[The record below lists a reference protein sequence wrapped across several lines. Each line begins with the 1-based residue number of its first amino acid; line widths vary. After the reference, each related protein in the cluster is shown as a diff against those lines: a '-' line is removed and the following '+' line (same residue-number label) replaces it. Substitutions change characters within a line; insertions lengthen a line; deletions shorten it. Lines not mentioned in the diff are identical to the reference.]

1 MKRIPTLALALLL
14 LANGL
19 VGCGTQTDEETTP
32 TVDTAETT
40 ITETGPLTEI
50 EKRALVQ
57 DDLPEKNFG
66 DMQFRISTKKGTLY
80 EVAAEELTG
89 DILNDALY
97 DRNLRIE
104 ERFHVK
110 IVPVITEAGDG
121 NTHVNDVRQSIL
133 AADDAFELAATYV
146 YTSGSIITDGYYLN
160 WLNMPYNDL
169 SKPWWIEGI
178 NQNFQVGD
186 AIYAAVGDMCLSTL
200 KLTYGIF
207 YNRTR
212 GEDYGYN
219 ATLYDTV
226 LDGEWTLDTFVS
238 MVQDVYEDTNGDGQ
252 RDSSDF
258 YGFTAEN
265 ATNLDIFTFAFDIPI
280 IQRDENNMPE
290 LTFYTEKTI
299 SAIEKINRLYWET
312 TGSYIPEG
320 DYGLPITMFADGKA
334 LFTTTWLGN
343 AFSTYREMEDDY
355 SILPY
360 PKWDENQEKY
370 MTGAMDNYSVLG
382 VPITA
387 SNTEMISII
396 TEALNVE
403 SYKTLFP
410 TYYEEALQNKYSRDE
425 ESIAMINLLMEG
437 RNFDFSTLFSA
448 QITGMSTL
456 FRGVINSKNADF
468 ASRYASVEKS
478 AQEGLE
484 KVLEAYEK
492 NQTN

>member
-1 MKRIPTLALALLL
+1 MKRVSTIALALLL

-19 VGCGTQTDEETTP
+19 VGCGAESETETTAATD
-32 TVDTAETT
+32 TVETA
-40 ITETGPLTEI
+40 TETKPLTEM
-50 EKRALVQ
+50 EKRAFVQ
-57 DDLPEKNFG
+57 DDLPEKNY
-66 DMQFRISTKKGTLY
+66 DDISFRISTKQGTLY
-80 EVAAEELTG
+80 EIAAEELTG
-89 DILNDALY
+89 DLLNDALY

-110 IVPVITEAGDG
+110 IVPIITEAGDG
-121 NTHVNDVRQSIL
+121 QTHVNSVRQSIL

-146 YTSGSIITDGYYLN
+146 FTSGSIVTDGYYLN
-160 WLNMPYNDL
+160 WLNMPYNDF
-169 SKPWWIEGI
+169 SNPWWISGI

-186 AIYAAVGDMCLSTL
+186 ALYAAVGDMCLSTL

-219 ATLYDTV
+219 ETLYDTV
-226 LDGEWTLDTFVS
+226 LDGDWTYDTFLS
-238 MVQDVYEDTNGDGQ
+238 MIEDVYVDANGDGQ

-265 ATNLDIFTFAFDIPI
+265 ATNLDIYSFAFDIPI
-280 IQRDENNMPE
+280 MQRNAAGQPE
-290 LTFYTEKTI
+290 LVFNGEKTV
-299 SAIEKINRLYWET
+299 SAVERINKLYWET
-312 TGSYIPEG
+312 TGSFVPEG
-320 DYGLPITMFADGKA
+320 DYNLPVTMFADGKA
-334 LFTTTWLGN
+334 LFTTTFLGN
-343 AFSTYREMEDDY
+343 AFSVYREMEDDY

-360 PKWDENQEKY
+360 PKWNADQEKY

-387 SNTEMISII
+387 SDTEMISII
-396 TEALNVE
+396 TESLNVE

-410 TYYEEALQNKYSRDE
+410 TYYEQALQNKYSRDE

-456 FRGVINSKNADF
+456 FRAVINGKNADF

-478 AQEGLE
+478 AQDGLV

-492 NQTN
+492 NQSN

>member
-1 MKRIPTLALALLL
+1 MKRISTLALALLL

-19 VGCGTQTDEETTP
+19 VGCGAETDPETTTATD
-32 TVDTAETT
+32 TVEST
-40 ITETGPLTEI
+40 TETKPLTEM

-57 DDLPEKNFG
+57 DDLPEKNY
-66 DMQFRISTKKGTLY
+66 DDISFRISTKQGTLY
-80 EVAAEELTG
+80 EIAAEELTG
-89 DILNDALY
+89 DLLNDALF

-110 IVPVITEAGDG
+110 IVPIITEAGDG
-121 NTHVNDVRQSIL
+121 QTHVNSVRQSIL

-146 YTSGSIITDGYYLN
+146 FTSGSIVTDGYYLN
-160 WLNMPYNDL
+160 WLNMPYNDF
-169 SKPWWIEGI
+169 SNPWWISGI

-186 AIYAAVGDMCLSTL
+186 ALYAAVGDMCLSTL
-200 KLTYGIF
+200 NLTYGIF

-219 ATLYDTV
+219 ETLYDTV
-226 LDGEWTLDTFVS
+226 LDGDWTYDIFLS
-238 MVQDVYEDTNGDGQ
+238 MIEDVYVDSNGDGQ

-265 ATNLDIFTFAFDIPI
+265 ATNLDIYSFAFDIPI
-280 IQRDENNMPE
+280 MQRNAAGQPE
-290 LTFYTEKTI
+290 LVFNSEKTI
-299 SAIEKINRLYWET
+299 SAVERINKLYWET
-312 TGSYIPEG
+312 TGSFVPDG
-320 DYGLPITMFADGKA
+320 DYGLPVTMFADGKA
-334 LFTTTWLGN
+334 LFTTTYLGN
-343 AFSTYREMEDDY
+343 AFSVYREMEDDY

-360 PKWDENQEKY
+360 PKWDADQEKY

-387 SNTEMISII
+387 SDTEMISII
-396 TEALNVE
+396 AESLNVE

-410 TYYEEALQNKYSRDE
+410 TYYEQALQNKYSRDE

-456 FRGVINSKNADF
+456 FRSVINGKNADF

-478 AQEGLE
+478 AQDGLT

-492 NQTN
+492 NQSN